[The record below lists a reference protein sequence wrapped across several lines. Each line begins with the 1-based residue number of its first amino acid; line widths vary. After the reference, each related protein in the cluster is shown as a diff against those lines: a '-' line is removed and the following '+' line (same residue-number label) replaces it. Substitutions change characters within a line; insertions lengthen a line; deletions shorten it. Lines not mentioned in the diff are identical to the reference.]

1 MSGYDKRGEGMTEE
15 TMQTPQMNWNA
26 TLESLKAMAFGEQAF
41 KRFSA
46 KERETLDAAINVYE
60 NAYAIET
67 CNLELALENE
77 DLEEK
82 LKKLTDVLE
91 AVYKCPACILDR
103 NDALNK
109 IMETYKEVKNKC
121 IHQKQYY

>member
-1 MSGYDKRGEGMTEE
+1 MEE
-15 TMQTPQMNWNA
+15 TEQTKQYNWNA
-26 TLESLKAMAFGEQAF
+26 TLENLKAMAFGEQAF
-41 KRFSA
+41 ERFSA
-46 KERETLDAAINVYE
+46 KERETLNAAINVYE
-60 NAYAIET
+60 NAHAIET

-91 AVYKCPACILDR
+91 AIYKCPACILDR
-103 NDALNK
+103 NDALNT
-109 IMETYKEVKNKC
+109 IMETYMEVRDKC

>member
-1 MSGYDKRGEGMTEE
+1 MEE
-15 TMQTPQMNWNA
+15 TNIAPQYNWNA
-26 TLESLKAMAFGEQAF
+26 SLENLKAMAFGEQAF
-41 KRFSA
+41 ERFSA
-46 KERETLDAAINVYE
+46 KERETLNAAINVYE

-109 IMETYKEVKNKC
+109 IMETYMEVKNKC

>member
-1 MSGYDKRGEGMTEE
+1 MRKTE
-15 TMQTPQMNWNA
+15 QTQQMNWNA
-26 TLESLKAMAFGEQAF
+26 TLESLKAMAFGKQAF
-41 KRFSA
+41 ERFSA
-46 KERETLDAAINVYE
+46 KERETLNAAINVYE

-109 IMETYKEVKNKC
+109 IIETYMEVRNKC

>member
-1 MSGYDKRGEGMTEE
+1 MIDGV
-15 TMQTPQMNWNA
+15 
-26 TLESLKAMAFGEQAF
+26 
-41 KRFSA
+41 
-46 KERETLDAAINVYE
+46 ERIE
-60 NAYAIET
+60 NEVRRSF
-67 CNLELALENE
+67 NE

-109 IMETYKEVKNKC
+109 IMETYKEVRNKC

>member
-1 MSGYDKRGEGMTEE
+1 MEKTE
-15 TMQTPQMNWNA
+15 QTKQYNWNA
-26 TLESLKAMAFGEQAF
+26 TLENLKAMAFGKQAF
-41 KRFSA
+41 ERFSA

-109 IMETYKEVKNKC
+109 IMETYKEVRNKC

>member
-1 MSGYDKRGEGMTEE
+1 MTKDQK
-15 TMQTPQMNWNA
+15 TA
-26 TLESLKAMAFGEQAF
+26 IKAMMYSFDKYGAKRLCGSTYIPNIKNDPEYTMSFGEAYNICD
-41 KRFSA
+41 
-46 KERETLDAAINVYE
+46 EMVNEVE

-109 IMETYKEVKNKC
+109 IMETYKEVRNKC